1 MLVVNR
7 GGNQFGGSNFKP
19 VVGGTNQGGI
29 KNGNGVG
36 TSKNTTLEQRR
47 QLGLCFKCG
56 EKYGPGHQCRRLILN
71 MEASDDEEVEEDTEE
86 EPHAEEEQE
95 DDGGQISFHAL
106 KEGPTGKIIQ
116 VKG

>member
-1 MLVVNR
+1 M
-7 GGNQFGGSNFKP
+7 
-19 VVGGTNQGGI
+19 GGTNQGGV

-56 EKYGPGHQCRRLILN
+56 EKYGPGHQYRRLMLK
-71 MEASDDEEVEEDTEE
+71 MEASNDEEVEEDKAKEDTEE

-95 DDGGQISFHAL
+95 DDGGQISFHTL
-106 KEGPTGKIIQ
+106 KGGATGRSYML
-116 VKG
+116 KGRCEDEDYRC